1 MKRTLLK
8 TPISYYGGKQIM
20 ARLIVSLIPPHRLYC
35 EPFAG
40 GLAVFW
46 SKPSSPME
54 TINDTNGAV
63 VAFYH
68 VMKTD
73 FAILRYL
80 VTQTPVSRKVH
91 REAGFIL
98 KHPDHFDK
106 IKVAW
111 AFWVQTN
118 MSFSAK
124 IGAGYGYGKTKNT
137 QVVKINNKKLQFGK
151 HLSKRLDNVNI
162 ECNDA
167 LQVIKSRDNVD
178 AFFYIDPPYFNSDCG
193 HYKGYSKKDFI
204 ALLDVLSQ
212 LKGKFLLSS
221 YPSDVLTEYA
231 VINGWCV
238 HEKESKVAVSHLTE
252 KTKVEVLTGNYD
264 FLSML

>member
-1 MKRTLLK
+1 MKRTITK
-8 TPISYYGGKQIM
+8 TPISYYGGKQTV
-20 ARLIVSLIPPHRLYC
+20 ARLIVSLIPPHQLYC

-46 SKPSSPME
+46 SKPPSPME

-63 VAFYH
+63 VAFYQATKH
-68 VMKTD
+68 D
-73 FAILRYL
+73 FAILRYM
-80 VTQTPVSRKVH
+80 VTQTPLSRKVY

-98 KHPDHFDK
+98 KHPDCFDK

-118 MSFSAK
+118 MSFSAI

-137 QVVKINNKKLQFGK
+137 QVVKVNNKKLQFGK
-151 HLSKRLDNVNI
+151 HLSKRLDNVDI

-167 LQVIKSRDNVD
+167 LQVIKSRDSES
-178 AFFYIDPPYFNSDCG
+178 AFFYVDPPYFNSDCG

-204 ALLDVLSQ
+204 ALLDVLSN

-221 YPSDVLTEYA
+221 YPSDVLTEYTLK
-231 VINGWCV
+231 NGWRV
-238 HEKESKVAVSHLTE
+238 LEKESKVAVSHLID